1 MAGHRAGANLLSYHR
16 QKAPRLNPR
25 RHDFMT
31 NTHPLRIEIAA
42 PSRAYPVLV
51 GAGTIQDLEA
61 ALNDAGM
68 GASRFVVSSPT
79 VWGFWGEAFH
89 GALPEAA
96 PIIVPDGER
105 HKTPAIASRIYD
117 GLLKGGADRSTALI
131 TFGGGVIGDMGGF
144 AAATYMRGI
153 GLAHVPTT
161 LLAQVDA
168 AIGGK
173 VGVNLPGGKNL
184 VGAFYQPSIVVIDPG
199 VLATLPRREFR
210 AGLYQVLKY
219 GVACDRA
226 LFDEVCAGMG
236 PLTRRDVAALTPVI
250 AACCRVK
257 GAIVAADERE
267 TGGRRVLNF
276 GHTVGHALEAATRY
290 RRLLHGEA
298 VAYGMLAACAIAVG
312 RGAMAAADRDTI
324 AGAIAQLGPLPPVN
338 DLSAAAQLEFMQH
351 DKKVHDGRLHFVLPT
366 GIGSSQIVTDVSELE
381 LLGALRD
388 LGLGA

>member
-1 MAGHRAGANLLSYHR
+1 
-16 QKAPRLNPR
+16 
-25 RHDFMT
+25 MT
-31 NTHPLRIEIAA
+31 NTHPIRIEIAA

-51 GAGTIQDLEA
+51 GTGTIQDLEA
-61 ALNDAGM
+61 ALNEAGI

-105 HKTPAIASRIYD
+105 HKTTASAGRIYD
-117 GLLKGGADRSTALI
+117 GLLKGGADRSTTLI

-153 GLAHVPTT
+153 SLAHVPTT

-199 VLATLPRREFR
+199 VLTTLPRREFR
-210 AGLYQVLKY
+210 AGLYEVIKY

-226 LFDEVCAGMG
+226 LFDEVCLGMG
-236 PLTRRDVAALTPVI
+236 PLTRRDPAALTPVI

-257 GAIVAADERE
+257 GAIVSADERE
-267 TGGRRVLNF
+267 TGARRVLNF

-290 RRLLHGEA
+290 RRLLHGES
-298 VAYGMLAACAIAVG
+298 VAYGMLAACALAVA
-312 RGAMAAADRDTI
+312 RGAMAAADRDTV

-351 DKKVHDGRLHFVLPT
+351 DKKVHEGRLHFVLPT
-366 GIGSSQIVTDVSELE
+366 GIGASQIVTDVSEAE
-381 LLGALRD
+381 LLRALRD
-388 LGLGA
+388 LGLGE